1 MRLRCD
7 MRRGCKFK
15 SALPCA
21 VLCVVVCAVLYSF
34 HVFSHS
40 NMTYPGHYSPMRTY
54 RVLMWHSFRRD
65 FFHRMFGHDA
75 VKGCPFA
82 CNFSQDR
89 AELDSSDV
97 VVLQSFFKSFWNSLP
112 RRRRMAQAW
121 LLYAMEPPH
130 RLPSNP
136 SRLDELAIN
145 WTLSY
150 RFDADVVHRHSFK
163 TVRRRTSGV
172 GHSLLAPQ
180 PKVRPV
186 AWIVSNCK
194 SFSRRESYVQ
204 ELQKFVPVDIFGGCG
219 QRRCREHRFGCY
231 REIAANYSFYLAF
244 ENSIC
249 KDYSTE
255 KLFLPLLNSMVP
267 VVMGGAN
274 YSAVAPPGSY
284 INFASFRTA
293 RELAAYLLE
302 LQGRPEQY
310 RRYFEWKK
318 QYAIERP
325 PFGCTVCE
333 QIHRLFTQGTARKR
347 TSLYKYLWQEAA
359 CTTWQGL
366 LNRTWS

>member
-1 MRLRCD
+1 
-7 MRRGCKFK
+7 
-15 SALPCA
+15 
-21 VLCVVVCAVLYSF
+21 
-34 HVFSHS
+34 
-40 NMTYPGHYSPMRTY
+40 
-54 RVLMWHSFRRD
+54 MWHSFQHD
-65 FFHRMFGHDA
+65 FFDRIFGRDA
-75 VKGCPFA
+75 IEKCPFA

-89 AELDSSDV
+89 AELDRSDV
-97 VVLQSFFKSFWNSLP
+97 VVLQSYFKSFWKNLP
-112 RRRRMAQAW
+112 RRRRADQAW

-136 SRLDELAIN
+136 SRLDELGIN

-150 RFDADVVHRHSFK
+150 RLDADVVHRHSFR
-163 TVRRRTSGV
+163 TVRKRTRVESI
-172 GHSLLAPQ
+172 LAPD
-180 PKVRPV
+180 PKARPV
-186 AWIVSNCK
+186 AWIVSNCE

-204 ELQKFVPVDIFGGCG
+204 QLQKVVPVDVFGRCG
-219 QRRCREHRFGCY
+219 RRRCRERHFGCY

-293 RELAAYLLE
+293 RELATYLLE
-302 LQGRPEQY
+302 LQGNPEEY
-310 RRYFEWKK
+310 KRYFEWKK

-325 PFGCTVCE
+325 PFGCTACE
-333 QIHRLFTQGTARKR
+333 QIHRLFLTPPERKS
-347 TSLYKYLWQEAA
+347 SLYKYLWQEAG
-359 CTTWQGL
+359 CTTWQEL
-366 LNRTWS
+366 LNTKWS